1 MAASRQLNKITIY
14 FDDLTGLPNTIDA
27 ITIAVASEQGLTVT
41 STKGY
46 SVEYET
52 LSVGGKTKVDDFI
65 DDVNAFIQN
74 QEPIIP

>member
-1 MAASRQLNKITIY
+1 MAASRKLKKITIY
-14 FDDLTGLPNTIDA
+14 FDELTETPDTIDA

-52 LSVGGKTKVDDFI
+52 LSAGGKVKVDDFVS
-65 DDVNAFIQN
+65 DVVTFIQS
-74 QEPIIP
+74 QEPITP